1 MMKIT
6 FLRKLFLG
14 LCISVFLVS
23 QKINAQIVIGTPNLG
38 FSQAC
43 ANASFNSYN
52 VNFVFSHSAPLDAS
66 NQFNILLSDAN
77 GDFTNETVIIPTNAG
92 TITSS
97 PAVLNFLLPTNLAGE
112 GYKIKI
118 RSTAPVATSSRSV
131 AFAAYYKIQDEP
143 FTINNLI
150 DTAVFCAGGS
160 YLLTIDNPGT
170 GTNDSPL
177 NYPSLSFKWYKETS
191 MTTSVFVSDG
201 PSLSVNSPGTYFV
214 ETYYGSC
221 TSSSYSNRVQVSE
234 AMSSIEAV
242 IISSLG
248 NPYCPSNA
256 PTILSTTNGE
266 TYQWSQ
272 DGIPISGA
280 TNQMYATAESGLFE
294 VRVDL
299 GGCVATGSIDLISE
313 QFTSS
318 INVLE
323 ENNIESDQTLEVI
336 VTSSATNPEYQW
348 FFNDVL
354 ITDALEGTYIASQEG
369 SYKVI
374 ITETTGCQASKEYTF
389 TVIKAE
395 DPFPDVAEIPNLIS
409 PNGDGANDTWVIPN
423 QYVSGTNTE
432 IVIMDSYGKI
442 VFETE
447 DYQNNWPENEMPF
460 NAVNAVYYYMIIT
473 EDKNT
478 KNGSITIVK

>member
-1 MMKIT
+1 MMKTT
-6 FLRKLFLG
+6 FVCKLFLG
-14 LCISVFLVS
+14 LCMSVFLVS

-38 FSQAC
+38 FGQAC

-52 VNFVFSHSAPLDAS
+52 VNFVFSHSVPLDAS
-66 NQFNILLSDAN
+66 NQFTILLSDAN
-77 GDFTNETVIIPTNAG
+77 GDFTNETTIIPTNAG
-92 TITSS
+92 DITTS
-97 PAVLNFLLPTNLAGE
+97 PATLNFLLPTNLAGE

-118 RSTAPVATSSRSV
+118 RSTAPVGTSSRSV
-131 AFAAYYKIQDEP
+131 AFAAYYKVQDEP

-191 MTTSVFVSDG
+191 LTTSVFVADG
-201 PSLSVNSPGTYFV
+201 PTLAVDVPGTYFV
-214 ETYYGSC
+214 ETDYGSC

-234 AMSSIEAV
+234 ATSSIEAV

-248 NPYCPSNA
+248 NPYCPSA
-256 PTILSTTNGE
+256 IPTILSTTNGE
-266 TYQWSQ
+266 TYQWYQ
-272 DGIPISGA
+272 DGVLISGA
-280 TNQMYATAESGLFE
+280 TNQMYATTESGLFE

-299 GGCVATGSIDLISE
+299 GGCVAMGSIDLISE
-313 QFTSS
+313 QFSSS
-318 INVLE
+318 INVLD
-323 ENNIESDQTLEVI
+323 ENNIESDETLEVI

-354 ITDALEGTYIASQEG
+354 ITDALSDTYTASQEG
-369 SYKVI
+369 NYKVI
-374 ITETTGCQASKEYTF
+374 ITETTGCQASKEYVF
-389 TVIKAE
+389 TVIQAE

-409 PNGDGANDTWVIPN
+409 PNGDGINDTWIIPN
-423 QYVSGTNTE
+423 AYVSGTNTE

-442 VFETE
+442 VFKTE
-447 DYQNNWPENEMPF
+447 DYQNNWPESELLF
-460 NAVNAVYYYMIIT
+460 NAVNPVYYYVILT